1 MKKLLIVLLSIIAF
15 ANISSAEHGVNE
27 NHYALYWNSIP
38 AVCGET
44 DEVNKYIEDKGFE
57 PVHISLGRSGSKPD
71 GEPVYMVTYY
81 ENKDQV
87 LVTVDIPSNVETC
100 ILFHTYNKSKIVTEK
115 KKGI

>member
-1 MKKLLIVLLSIIAF
+1 MKKLIVVLTLLCGIAY
-15 ANISSAEHGVNE
+15 AEHGENE

-44 DEVNKYIEDKGFE
+44 EEVNKYIEDKGFE

-87 LVTVDIPSNVETC
+87 LVTVDIPSNIETC
-100 ILFHTYNKSKIVTEK
+100 ILFHTYNKSKIITEK